1 MKFKR
6 LTRWSM
12 GGALVAFFVSQPMMA
27 LGSEEGKKL
36 FQQKCAECH
45 AMAPTQKV
53 TLAELKKIKG
63 TPLWFAGSKFQKE
76 WLSGWLAKPTPLL
89 SVTWNSSVQGTN
101 EHPAVPAAEAAKITD
116 YLMTA
121 VDDKMEAGKAAAFPK
136 KRSQKRKFLTKA
148 RGLFEK
154 HQGCYACHRY
164 LNKRNLE
171 LGGFS
176 GPTLVSAKDRLQGD
190 WVYSFLQNR
199 ERYYPN
205 SRCAI
210 PGPKSVNKY
219 TDKDKEMLAGY
230 VVNIGVK

>member
-1 MKFKR
+1 MTMKK
-6 LTRWSM
+6 LYSWMMS
-12 GGALVAFFVSQPMMA
+12 GPVVAVILSQPLSA
-27 LGSEEGKKL
+27 QSSEEGKKI
-36 FQQKCAECH
+36 FQDKCAVCH
-45 AMAPTQKV
+45 TMAPTKKV
-53 TLAELKKIKG
+53 ALTEHMKIKG
-63 TPLWFAGSKFQKE
+63 GPLWFAGSKFKKE
-76 WLSGWLAKPTPLL
+76 WLTAWLAEPYPLL
-89 SVTWNSSVQGTN
+89 GVIWNTSEKGTN
-101 EHPAVPAAEAAKITD
+101 EHPAVSPDEAAKLSN

-121 VDDKMEAGKAAAFPK
+121 VDDKMESGKAAVLPK

-164 LNKRNLE
+164 LNKRNVE

-176 GPTLVSAKDRLQGD
+176 GPSLVTAKDRLQSD

-210 PGPKSVNKY
+210 PGPESVNKY
-219 TDKDKEMLAGY
+219 TDKDKATLAGY